1 VRIKVDENISRSGV
15 DLLRQAGHDVMTVR
29 EQGLA
34 GSVDEV
40 VFQAC
45 KAEART
51 LVTLDRDFGQ
61 VPRFPPKQTA
71 GIVVLEFGG
80 PASLRLLHDRLREF
94 LVLAANRPVTGELWI
109 VEPGRVRV
117 RLEKDDKHE

>member
-1 VRIKVDENISRSGV
+1 VRIKVDENVGKSGV

-34 GSVDEV
+34 GRIDEV

-45 KAEART
+45 SSESRT
-51 LVTLDRDFGQ
+51 LITLDRDFGQ
-61 VPRFPPKQTA
+61 VPRFPPGLTA
-71 GIVVLEFGG
+71 GIVILELGG
-80 PASLRLLHDRLREF
+80 PASLGLLRDRRRDF
-94 LVLAANRPVTGELWI
+94 LSLAATRSVAGELWI

-117 RLEKDDKHE
+117 HLERDEE

>member
-1 VRIKVDENISRSGV
+1 V
-15 DLLRQAGHDVMTVR
+15 DLLRQGGHDVMTVR

-34 GSVDEV
+34 GSADEI

-45 KAEART
+45 KAENRT
-51 LVTLDRDFGQ
+51 LITLDRDFGQ

-71 GIVVLEFGG
+71 GIVILEFGG
-80 PASLRLLHDRLREF
+80 PASLRLLHDRLRDF
-94 LVLAANRPVTGELWI
+94 LMLATTRPVVGELWI

-117 RLEKDDKHE
+117 RLEKDEQQS